1 MGLDSAIFL
10 FFLAIVALMQA
21 GLPGRGRVIVLLAAS
36 VCFYAAASVNYLILL
51 LVLCSLNYWAVLGL
65 SRLAGPRLRT
75 WVFGGAVLIN
85 LLVLIAFKYA
95 GTLIGQLLA
104 YCGWHGSG
112 VAPLHLATPLGL
124 SYFTFQMLACVT
136 DVYRGNWKLESG
148 FFRFILFGF
157 FFPQISSGPI
167 PRAERLWPQL
177 SSGGLPTT
185 EDRLAG
191 LRLITY
197 GFFKKYVVANRLT
210 SYINPVFALPTG
222 VGTLPVLMACIF
234 NALQLY
240 ADFSGYVDI
249 AIGSARFLGIRLD
262 PNFDRPFI
270 STSITELWRRWH
282 MSLSFWLR
290 DYLYMPLLIRI
301 RNLGLVGVVLALVIT
316 FAICGL
322 WHAATWTYLLFGV
335 SQGVAMSVEFLTK
348 SWRNKRLKKF
358 PKPLVGVAGRIYTL
372 GFFILAEV
380 MFRSM
385 NVSQAGAIY
394 RHLFQVKFSGMF
406 DYATAPEIKLYYL
419 LLDCAAIG
427 IWYVIA
433 FWLRRTSD
441 RTTPWF
447 VLACGLLI
455 LFLGRLSTAQFIYAA
470 F

>member
-148 FFRFILFGF
+148 FFRVILFGF

-210 SYINPVFALPTG
+210 SYI
-222 VGTLPVLMACIF
+222 
-234 NALQLY
+234 
-240 ADFSGYVDI
+240 
-249 AIGSARFLGIRLD
+249 RFLDVCNG
-262 PNFDRPFI
+262 
-270 STSITELWRRWH
+270 
-282 MSLSFWLR
+282 
-290 DYLYMPLLIRI
+290 
-301 RNLGLVGVVLALVIT
+301 
-316 FAICGL
+316 
-322 WHAATWTYLLFGV
+322 
-335 SQGVAMSVEFLTK
+335 
-348 SWRNKRLKKF
+348 
-358 PKPLVGVAGRIYTL
+358 
-372 GFFILAEV
+372 
-380 MFRSM
+380 
-385 NVSQAGAIY
+385 
-394 RHLFQVKFSGMF
+394 
-406 DYATAPEIKLYYL
+406 
-419 LLDCAAIG
+419 
-427 IWYVIA
+427 
-433 FWLRRTSD
+433 
-441 RTTPWF
+441 
-447 VLACGLLI
+447 
-455 LFLGRLSTAQFIYAA
+455 
-470 F
+470 